1 MAPIQSVLKNIQ
13 PTDIRTEPFPHL
25 VVENCLPPALY
36 AELAAAYP
44 SDDSILD
51 INAARRAGR
60 VRQNQR
66 NNVSAHQSLV
76 HGTVADVWQAFVRFH
91 TSPAFYADVVRV
103 FGDSI
108 RQAYPELERRLG
120 GPMERLASGVRF
132 DPASD
137 TGAISLD
144 CQIAINT
151 SVQRVSSVRGVHADA
166 PEELFAMLLYFRRP
180 EDDSTGGDLEIWR
193 WKPGRRPVFIGKE
206 ADESNAEFVGTIPY
220 RANTLVAFV
229 NSEYALHA
237 ISNRSVTP
245 HSRRLVNLIGEVY
258 RPLPQGLFV
267 KRQKP
272 MARLL
277 RLQRS
282 VRSRLG
288 LANDL
293 GHHQR

>member
-1 MAPIQSVLKNIQ
+1 MATIQSVLTNTSRQ
-13 PTDIRTEPFPHL
+13 DLRTDPFPYL

-51 INAARRAGR
+51 LNAARRGGR

-66 NNVSAHQSLV
+66 NNVSAHQAIGR
-76 HGTVADVWQAFVRFH
+76 GTVADVWEEFVRFH
-91 TSPAFYADVVRV
+91 TSPAFYADVMRV

-108 RQAYPELERRLG
+108 RQSYPALEKRLG
-120 GPMERLASGVRF
+120 GPLEGLATGVRF
-132 DPASD
+132 DAASD

-151 SVQRVSSVRGVHADA
+151 SVQRFSSVRGVHADA
-166 PEELFAMLLYFRRP
+166 PQELFAMLLYFRRP

-193 WKPGRRPVFIGKE
+193 WKPGRWPRFIGNE
-206 ADESNAEFVGTIPY
+206 ADESAAEFVATIAYQP
-220 RANTLVAFV
+220 NTLVAFV

-258 RPLPQGLFV
+258 RPMPEGLFV

-277 RLQRS
+277 RFQRS
-282 VRSRLG
+282 MRHKLG
-288 LANDL
+288 LVNDL